1 MGSSGQQILLVGSPN
16 SGKSSVFNHLSGLKQ
31 KVGNYP
37 GVTVDKK
44 TGFVTLNSG
53 ETIELIDLPGTYSL
67 YPSSEDERVVLNMF
81 LNEDN
86 REKVKQVLYI
96 ANATNLD
103 KSLLLLTQIADLG
116 YPITCC
122 LNLNDT
128 AALSGVTID
137 IAKLEQALG
146 IPVYK
151 INGRTGEGVEE
162 LKSVLQDTPQPKDER
177 FLETAQLPQEV
188 HQILDDAHIGSNTY
202 LRHLIA
208 CNIKRKLP
216 IDDAIKNNVDTAIES
231 SGFNALR
238 AEIDDKLSRFKVI
251 DELLRLA
258 HKQNASGEPNFS
270 NKLDRILTHKVWGSA
285 IFLVLLFVIFQAI
298 FSLAAYPMDW
308 IDQGI
313 ATLNEFLKTS
323 LPATMWTDFLTD
335 GVITGLGGVI
345 IFVPQIAILFG
356 LIAILEES
364 GYMARAVYL
373 SDKLMYDTGLN
384 GRSIVALISGVACAV
399 PAIMATRTIGN
410 RKERLI
416 TIFVTPF
423 MSCSARLPVYIIL
436 SAFVVPDEYLWGV
449 FSYQGLVMMGLYTL
463 GAMAAIGSSWLI
475 SRFIKMGSKSVLI
488 MELPAYQKPGIKDV
502 LLTMYEKSKVF
513 VFSAGKII
521 LVIAMVLWVLA
532 SFGPGNSMQQAQDEA
547 TSIARKQGF
556 NEEQTNNLVAARKIE
571 MSYAG
576 RLGRFIEPAIKPL
589 GFDWKIGIALITS
602 FAAREV
608 FVSTMATIYSVSSAE
623 DDQTIIESMRSQK
636 ISGTNEPVYTP
647 ARALSLLI
655 FYVFAMQCMSTLAV
669 VKRETKSWLIP
680 VYQFL
685 FMTGIAYIASF
696 ITFNLMS

>member
-44 TGFVTLNSG
+44 TGFVTLDSG

-81 LNEDN
+81 LDERNKD
-86 REKVKQVLYI
+86 KVKQILYI

-116 YPITCC
+116 YPVTCC

-128 AALSGVTID
+128 AALSGVSINID
-137 IAKLEQALG
+137 KLESTLG

-162 LKSVLQDTPQPKDER
+162 LKSVLSATPSPR
-177 FLETAQLPQEV
+177 GNCFLETPKLPQEV
-188 HQILDDAHIGSNTY
+188 NQILDDSHIGSNPY

-216 IDDAIKNNVDTAIES
+216 VEQEVKSKVDEAINH
-231 SGFNALR
+231 SGFSVLR

-251 DELLRLA
+251 DELLRSA
-258 HKQNASGEPNFS
+258 HKQETPGTPNFT
-270 NKLDRILTHKVWGSA
+270 NKLDRVLTHKVWGSV
-285 IFLVLLFVIFQAI
+285 IFLALLFIIFQAI

-313 ATLNEFLKTS
+313 ASFNELLKTS
-323 LPATMWTDFLTD
+323 LPSGMWTDFLTD

-436 SAFVVPDEYLWGV
+436 SAFVVPDKYLWGI

-475 SRFIKMGSKSVLI
+475 SKFVKMGAKSVLI

-532 SFGPGNSMQQAQDEA
+532 SFGPGNSLEKAEQVAITTAQNKGLD
-547 TSIARKQGF
+547 Q
-556 NEEQTNNLVAARKIE
+556 EQTNNLIAAKKIE

-576 RLGRFIEPAIKPL
+576 RLGHFIEPVIKPL

-608 FVSTMATIYSVSSAE
+608 FVSTMATIYSVGSAE

-680 VYQFL
+680 IYQFL